1 MKRAYLQQNRIICMK
16 YNRIIIS
23 LFTVFVTLFLTES
36 CTREIEFK
44 DSLMEPKLVINGICA
59 LDSAVSLEISLSKAT
74 HGNLQEFSLIDDAD
88 VFLFVDGVKTE
99 KLYHIENISGF
110 YEGKTNIELDRKYAI
125 EVEHSK
131 FGKASADET
140 AISNKVQILSTTI
153 RIDSTNTDASARIP
167 RIMSSIKFK
176 DPANEENF
184 YRLIVSCRVG
194 KCLSHFDDTGNNTHV
209 QVIDYYTLNERVESN
224 DPVLMQ
230 SKTND
235 NMVFDE
241 SNSNYTLFS
250 DQLFNGKEYELDFF
264 LPNSMPYKLI
274 QADTLKGGFYWIYV
288 ELQSLSKDVY
298 LYIKSID
305 GADNI
310 TNGLF
315 TEPYQVYSN
324 IKNGIGIWGTY
335 SSSIDTIKVGAYPIE
350 GVEYTYNNAAL

>member
-1 MKRAYLQQNRIICMK
+1 
-16 YNRIIIS
+16 
-23 LFTVFVTLFLTES
+23 
-36 CTREIEFK
+36 
-44 DSLMEPKLVINGICA
+44 
-59 LDSAVSLEISLSKAT
+59 
-74 HGNLQEFSLIDDAD
+74 
-88 VFLFVDGVKTE
+88 
-99 KLYHIENISGF
+99 
-110 YEGKTNIELDRKYAI
+110 
-125 EVEHSK
+125 
-131 FGKASADET
+131 
-140 AISNKVQILSTTI
+140 
-153 RIDSTNTDASARIP
+153 
-167 RIMSSIKFK
+167 
-176 DPANEENF
+176 
-184 YRLIVSCRVG
+184 
-194 KCLSHFDDTGNNTHV
+194 
-209 QVIDYYTLNERVESN
+209 
-224 DPVLMQ
+224 MQ

-315 TEPYQVYSN
+315 NEPYQVYSN

-335 SSSIDTIKVGAYPIE
+335 SSSIDTLKVGVYPIE
-350 GVEYTYNNAAL
+350 GVEYTYNKASIWYHAVIEVMYLFAVSSSKTCLSGFVAAVDLTKRNPQISNSESCDICVKQNAD